1 MSRNN
6 LTVPIVL
13 LSYSTISVLTLLLLG
28 AW

>member
-1 MSRNN
+1 MSQNN

-13 LSYSTISVLTLLLLG
+13 LSYSTLSVLTLLLLG

>member
-1 MSRNN
+1 MSQNN

-13 LSYSTISVLTLLLLG
+13 LSYSALSVITLLLLG

>member
-1 MSRNN
+1 MSQNS

-13 LSYSTISVLTLLLLG
+13 LSYSMLSVITLLLLG

>member
-1 MSRNN
+1 MSQNN

>member
-1 MSRNN
+1 MSQNN

-13 LSYSTISVLTLLLLG
+13 LSYSTISVLALLLLG

>member
-1 MSRNN
+1 MSQND

-13 LSYSTISVLTLLLLG
+13 LSFSTISVLTLVLLG